1 MPIRVKTGTSTWS
14 AIKKVY
20 AKVNTSS
27 TGWRTATKVFA
38 KLTTGWIQVWPGDA
52 PSPSLT
58 DPIDIRTGGYNGA
71 RATSPQSINTVLYGN
86 DGTINGTQPIV
97 VNSRRMK
104 ISEDS
109 SGNTDRYQIE
119 VVDKYDVTNN
129 QEADIGFKRFM
140 ADGWWLFYELVASNP
155 DSPFPPG
162 TTLFSP
168 PIKIIRQ
175 QPSVNSSTLSEDY
188 SLGDARLTL
197 DFVIN
202 DSWFKA
208 PDLFRSYVKW
218 WRNTSKTPGGT
229 PLKTTFLSDFV
240 FPQLI
245 DDTRSGAQYSEYN
258 GTGTTITGTD
268 YYTESGGISNGNYII
283 AEIVLVNSFTD
294 HPGNSVVSSF
304 KSTGNVPTITSV
316 VVTDIYGNS
325 IRDNQSSQRTI
336 ADGIMVWT
344 ATVNDVSPSTYYL
357 LEPRFYRNSL
367 LTENRYH
374 RWDTLA
380 IQSTSTN
387 SGGFPVDLTPWSITP
402 NGSGGATVVWREW
415 IDAGLFA
422 ISGPTY
428 GGGLASWSLEF
439 RISARASS
447 TSSNTSA
454 SYFNGFMS
462 SIGAYPQGI
471 DSPGFVDISP
481 SSAMTLNVTSTE
493 PSQGSTVTFSGNT
506 VGYPTSTYAS
516 YPKRYIIEFG
526 DGTDSGWQY
535 FTTGTSNP
543 GFSGI
548 TKIYNTPGIYQ
559 AKLKWEP
566 QGDEARSVNSRSIT
580 VSPPLSPPTPTGV
593 VWNGTSFV
601 ISFTGGSGPWFQGWY
616 RQDNTTYPADGTGYD
631 LGTSTQ
637 NTTTMTYTPGFTP
650 TPGATYYFWLRSAKL
665 TNSNTIGTDVSSYS
679 TTRVQVTI
687 PAVATAPT
695 SVTASNN
702 GSSNTITVSWSGAT
716 NAAFYRI
723 YWGGATAPTDPGV
736 SFDEEKAV
744 NGSTIT
750 ASSGSWAWGPGDRDK
765 NNNSPVFGGNYY
777 FYVSASANGTTWTP
791 YVRTSGITN
800 LALTPPT
807 SVSVTPGPQG
817 GAVTATFSGGS
828 GPNYQMYWIGSA
840 TAPTG
845 QVTPDATGSS
855 SPLTDNTGPAGTTTV
870 YMYIRSV
877 IAQGD
882 TSAGASSTAS
892 AWSAGV
898 PFNMTSTEVSQNSAP
913 TTRATSTFSTT
924 TVKYLDSITW
934 SAGTYT
940 NAASITSVLLYAL
953 STNTGNLVSPG
964 GNTNTLTRTSN
975 PYVIQTSDPAG
986 TPYVFAVRDTVVGT
1000 NGTTYYFYSN
1010 QITSANA
1017 DAVAFSYGAA
1027 TSAAGGWT
1035 ASVNSGAQTGASY
1048 SFVSATTG
1056 SATVNASTGA
1066 ITASGL
1072 GSNVSSTVTVNKSVS
1087 GYNTAQT
1094 TASGT
1099 SSTVAS
1105 FTITYNGNGN
1115 TGGSTTATTGNGS
1128 VTLRANGFTRTNCTF
1143 QGWSTSSTGGVTNN
1157 AGTSFNLTANTTL
1170 WAVWAAN
1177 ANSATAPTGFKFDG
1191 NNLPSSGRKRWSWT
1205 GPGTVTGGTA
1215 TGFRVQIS
1223 STSSS
1228 SGFTTV
1234 AESPLS
1240 IGARSYSVA
1249 VSPVTSARWLRVAM
1263 VYTNG
1268 LGATVNSPTFTAAL

>member
-27 TGWRTATKVFA
+27 TGWKTATKVFA

-52 PSPSLT
+52 PAPSLT

-71 RATSPQSINTVLYGN
+71 RATSPQFINTVLYGN
-86 DGTINGTQPIV
+86 DGTITGTQPIT

-104 ISEDS
+104 ISEDNT
-109 SGNTDRYQIE
+109 GNTDRYQLETTDI
-119 VVDKYDVTNN
+119 YNVTSDSETN
-129 QEADIGFKRFM
+129 IGFKRFM
-140 ADGWWLFYELVASNP
+140 ADGWWLFYELVASNS

-208 PDLFRSYVKW
+208 PDLSRSYVKW

-229 PLKTTFLSDFV
+229 PLKTTYLDSFA

-268 YYTESGGISNGNYII
+268 YYTESGGISTGNYII

-316 VVTDIYGNS
+316 VVTDKYGNS

-380 IQSTSTN
+380 IQSTPTD
-387 SGGFPVDLTPWSITP
+387 SGGFPVDLTPYSITP

-447 TSSNTSA
+447 SSSNASA

-471 DSPGFVDISP
+471 DSPGIVDISP

-526 DGTDSGWQY
+526 DNTDSGWQY

-548 TKIYNTPGIYQ
+548 TKIYNTPGTYQ

-566 QGDEARSVNSRSIT
+566 QGDEARSINSRFIT

-601 ISFTGGSGPWFQGWY
+601 ISYTGGSGPWFQSWY
-616 RQDNTTYPADGTGYD
+616 RVDNTTYPSDGTGYD
-631 LGTSTQ
+631 PGSETQ
-637 NTTTMTYTPGFTP
+637 NTSTITYTPGFTP
-650 TPGATYYFWLRSAKL
+650 TPGAIYYFWVRSAKNA
-665 TNSNTIGTDVSSYS
+665 TANTAGSDVSSYS
-679 TTRVQVTI
+679 TTKVQVTI

-716 NAAFYRI
+716 NAGLYRI
-723 YWGGATAPTDPGV
+723 YWSSSPTAPTNPATI
-736 SFDEEKAV
+736 FDEEKIV

-750 ASSGSWAWGPGDRDK
+750 ASSGSWAWGPGDTDK
-765 NNNSPVFGGNYY
+765 NNLSPSLGSSYY
-777 FYVSASANGTTWTP
+777 FYVSASVNGTTWTP
-791 YVRTSGITN
+791 YTRTSGLTN
-800 LALTPPT
+800 LRLTPPT
-807 SVSVTPGPQG
+807 SVTVTPGPQG
-817 GAVTATFSGGS
+817 GPVTATFSGGS
-828 GPNYQMYWIGSA
+828 GPSYQMYWIGSA

-845 QVTPDATGSS
+845 QVTPDASGSS
-855 SPLTDNTGPAGTTTV
+855 SPLTDTTGPSSTGTT

-877 IAQGD
+877 TNVGD
-882 TSAGASSTAS
+882 TSAGESTTAS

-898 PFNMTSTEVSQNSAP
+898 PFNMTSTAVSQNSAP
-913 TTRATSTFSTT
+913 TVRATNTFSTT

-940 NAASITSVLLYAL
+940 NAASITSVLIY
-953 STNTGNLVSPG
+953 STNTANLSG
-964 GNTNTLTRTSN
+964 TNGNTLSSFRTTN
-975 PYVIQTSDPAG
+975 PYIIQTIDPAG
-986 TPYVFAVRDTVVGT
+986 TPYAFAVRDTVVGT
-1000 NGTTYYFYSN
+1000 NGTTYYFFSGH
-1010 QITSANA
+1010 ITSANA
-1017 DAVAFSYGAA
+1017 DAVAFSYGTP
-1027 TSAAGGWT
+1027 TSVAGGWT
-1035 ASVNSGAQTGASY
+1035 ASVNSGAQTDASY

-1056 SATVNASTGA
+1056 SATVNASTGE

-1072 GSNVSSTVTVNKSVS
+1072 GSNVSSTVTVNKAVP

-1094 TASGT
+1094 TRSGT
-1099 SSTVAS
+1099 SATVAS
-1105 FTITYNGNGN
+1105 FTITYNGNNN
-1115 TGGSTTATTGNGS
+1115 TGGSTLPTTGNGS
-1128 VTLRANGFTRTNCTF
+1128 VTLRSNGFTRTNCNF
-1143 QGWSTSSTGGVTNN
+1143 AGWNTNA
-1157 AGTSFNLTANTTL
+1157 AGTGTNYSAGSTFNLTADTTL
-1170 WAVWAAN
+1170 YARWTAV

-1223 STSSS
+1223 STSST
-1228 SGFTTV
+1228 SGFSTV

-1240 IGARSYSVA
+1240 IGARNYSVA

-1263 VYTNG
+1263 VYTDG
-1268 LGATVNSPTFTAAL
+1268 LGNTVNSPTFTAAL